1 MLQQSMEEC
10 QNTALTP
17 LFFDTVTTKYGKV
30 SKYDADSAVLWN
42 CYTKVWKSVK
52 IRRSLRCSLTLLFQ
66 SMEECQNTALTQLFF
81 DTVPSKYGKVSTYG
95 AHSAVL
101 WHCYTKVWKSIK
113 IRRSLRCSLTIL
125 YQRIEE
131 CQNTAL
137 TPLFFDTV
145 TQKYGRVSKYGAHS
159 AALWQCYTKIRKR
172 VKIRRWLQPH
182 YMFYAEKKKKKKTSQ
197 SHHQTFRLNKF
208 SALYTQKPVR
218 WKTDPWVYCP
228 AGF

>member
-1 MLQQSMEEC
+1 MSKYGADSALLWHCYYKVWKSVKIRRWLRCSLKLLHQSMEEC

-17 LFFDTVTTKYGKV
+17 LFFDTVIPKYGRV
-30 SKYDADSAVLWN
+30 SKYGTDSAVLWH
-42 CYTKVWKSVK
+42 CSTKVWKSVN
-52 IRRSLRCSLTLLFQ
+52 IRRSLRCSLTLLHQ
-66 SMEECQNTALTQLFF
+66 SMEEYQNTALTPLFF
-81 DTVPSKYGKVSTYG
+81 DNIIPTYRRVSKYG

-101 WHCYTKVWKSIK
+101 WHCYTKVWKSVK
-113 IRRSLRCSLTIL
+113 IWRSLRCSLTML
-125 YQRIEE
+125 YQNTEA

-137 TPLFFDTV
+137 TPTTLYV
-145 TQKYGRVSKYGAHS
+145 LCR
-159 AALWQCYTKIRKR
+159 
-172 VKIRRWLQPH
+172 
-182 YMFYAEKKKKKKTSQ
+182 KKKKKKKKKETSQ